1 MVKPPRMKTK
11 TAIVLAVLIMMVASA
26 TLAFG
31 IVGYR
36 TGIACAEGKPIP
48 HSEGEDA
55 SILPPEPSPYS
66 ATTVKDI
73 MEQSLQSISLPEID
87 RVMSDP
93 KVRGLLDWAP
103 GSVKET
109 VERVSRG
116 EPVLDI
122 RGLSRYLMGYFLAE
136 VRSNLVLLGKLIL
149 FCLVMALVTPIGS
162 AFGSDAVTKVAE
174 GACFLA
180 LAVLVMGSFRIASGV
195 AAEAVRNLNQAILAL
210 LPTMTTLLAGS
221 GAPVSAGILQP
232 TMVMT
237 ISGVAYVVSTY
248 VLPAL
253 LLAASLDIVGA
264 MSDTFRLNHVS
275 GFIRQA
281 AMLVLGIGLSVF
293 LGVVAVSRAAG
304 EVSDNMALRS
314 AKFLS
319 NSLIPVVGKMVSD
332 ATELVF
338 SSSLL
343 LKNAV
348 GIAGMIAIVAIVVV
362 PLLKI
367 LSLAAI
373 YRLAGVLTQ
382 PIGSNRMSD
391 CLHALASSIMTLW
404 AAVLT
409 VSIMAF
415 LSVTAL
421 VGLARPF

>member
-1 MVKPPRMKTK
+1 MEQLEIKVAVALVVAAVTFVVATPVVGFAHAEDVTPPSEEAAEYR
-11 TAIVLAVLIMMVASA
+11 AAAV
-26 TLAFG
+26 
-31 IVGYR
+31 
-36 TGIACAEGKPIP
+36 E
-48 HSEGEDA
+48 
-55 SILPPEPSPYS
+55 
-66 ATTVKDI
+66 DI
-73 MEQSLQSISLPEID
+73 MNQSLRSISLPEID
-87 RVMSDP
+87 RAMSDP
-93 KVRGLLDWAP
+93 RVRGLLGWAP

-116 EPVLDI
+116 EPILNI
-122 RGLSRYLMGYFLAE
+122 SGLWRYLVQYFLAE
-136 VRSNLVLLGKLIL
+136 VRSNLTLLGKLVL
-149 FCLVMALVTPIGS
+149 FCLVTALVTSIGG
-162 AFGSDAVTKVAE
+162 AFGSEAVARVAE
-174 GACFLA
+174 GTCFLA
-180 LAVLVMGSFRIASGV
+180 LAVLVMGSFKIASGV
-195 AAEAVRNLNQAILAL
+195 AAETVKALNQVILAL

-237 ISGVAYVVSTY
+237 ISGVAYIVSSYVV
-248 VLPAL
+248 PAL
-253 LLAASLDIVGA
+253 LLAAALDIVGA

-281 AMLVLGIGLSVF
+281 AMMVLGIGLSIF

-314 AKFLS
+314 AKFLG
-319 NSLIPVVGKMVSD
+319 NSLVPVVGKMVSD

-338 SSSLL
+338 SASLL

-348 GIAGMIAIVAIVVV
+348 GIAGMVAIIAIVAV
-362 PLLKI
+362 PLMKI

-382 PIGSNRMSD
+382 PMGSNRMSD
-391 CLHALASSIMTLW
+391 CLHGLASSIMTLW

-409 VSIMAF
+409 VSLMAF

-421 VGLARPF
+421 IGLARPF